1 MSSAP
6 SRTMTDMSELRF
18 TKGHGT
24 ENDFVVV
31 PDVDARLDL
40 DADLTRRLA
49 DRHAGV
55 GGDGVIR
62 VVPTAAA
69 TDESVRAMADRA
81 PWFMDYRNADGS
93 FAEMCGNGTRV
104 FAAYLRREGLETAG
118 EFEIATRAGIKGI
131 RFEGDVVATNMGR
144 WHLPE
149 EEKARADGFD
159 ALVHVVGHGDPWSA
173 LSVDMGNPHTV
184 VALPEDVDLGGL
196 DLLHVPEVR
205 PVPPHGT
212 NVEFVRIIGPAHIAM
227 RVHERG
233 VGETR
238 SCGTGV
244 CAAALATSFWAG
256 EAEPVQDWTVD
267 VPGGRLRVRA
277 LPHHEVELAGPAAL
291 VADGTID
298 LSSL

>member
-1 MSSAP
+1 
-6 SRTMTDMSELRF
+6 MSELRF

-40 DADLTRRLA
+40 DADLARRLA

-69 TDESVRAMADRA
+69 AEESVRAMADRA
-81 PWFMDYRNADGS
+81 PWFMDYRNADGTV
-93 FAEMCGNGTRV
+93 AEMCGNGTRV
-104 FAAYLRREGLETAG
+104 FATYLRREGLETAG

-144 WHLPE
+144 WRLSDASRAE
-149 EEKARADGFD
+149 ADGFD
-159 ALVHVVGHGDPWSA
+159 ALVHGVGHGDPWSA

-184 VALPEDVDLGGL
+184 VALPEAVELDGL

-205 PVPPHGT
+205 PVPVHGT
-212 NVEFVRIIGPAHIAM
+212 NVEFVRILGREHIAM

-256 EAEPVQDWTVD
+256 DAEPTRDWTVD

-277 LPHHEVELAGPAAL
+277 LPGHEVELAGPAAL

-298 LSSL
+298 LSAI